1 MLCANRRVAVVS
13 PSHFHEPARLERG
26 LEVLRSWGLR
36 PELMPNVGRRRRYF
50 AGSDEERL
58 ADLHAAFRGP
68 CDAVW
73 MVRGGSGMARL
84 MDRVDFELPR
94 RKPFFGFSDG
104 TTMLNALAARGG
116 RAIHAPVLTSLGEPW
131 AEAHAEEAAASRE
144 HLRRLVFGERTE
156 PFRGEAWVPGRADGP
171 LAGGNL
177 CVLASLCG
185 TRWQLRAKGC
195 IVVLEE
201 VGEAPYKVDRLLT
214 QLVQSGSLDGV
225 TGIALGE
232 LRGAEPPADAEWT
245 MKEVVL
251 EVLGPLGV
259 PIVAGLPVGHGPRN
273 HAFPFAGAHL
283 DGDTLTLDPPGD
295 VHL

>member
-1 MLCANRRVAVVS
+1 MLCPNRRVAVLS
-13 PSHFHEPARLERG
+13 PSHAFEPERLERG
-26 LEVLRSWGLR
+26 LDVLRGWGLR
-36 PELMPNVGRRRRYF
+36 PELMPNVGRRKRYF
-50 AGSDEERL
+50 AGADDERL

-68 CDAVW
+68 WDAVW

-84 MDRVDFELPR
+84 MDRFDWELPR

-104 TTMLNALAARGG
+104 TTLLNALAARGG

-131 AEAHAEEAAASRE
+131 GGDEAATASRE

-156 PFRGEAWVPGRADGP
+156 PFVGEAWVPGRASGP

-225 TGIALGE
+225 TGFALGE
-232 LRGAEPPADAEWT
+232 LRGAEPPADAGWT
-245 MKEVVL
+245 MRDVVT
-251 EVLGPLGV
+251 EILGPLGV
-259 PIVAGLPVGHGPRN
+259 PILAGLPIGHGPRN
-273 HAFPFAGAHL
+273 HAFPLAGAQL
-283 DGDTLTLDPPGD
+283 DGDRLTLDPPGD